1 VSSGLSTSGNS
12 ETSCFLNGLTKIV
25 RGILAQGCCCFGT
38 WRSLYLLHGRLLGFS
53 YGGGSRKG
61 FVAGIELDEG
71 CRIRGCGL
79 IARRVTQ
86 AKDAK
91 SLVRLGEA
99 CIEASL
105 GYKMFSGR
113 YPNAWVEYE
122 QKSSHYE
129 GNRYCYTISWPLRH
143 LFREK
148 FCDEWFVWSLL
159 LLVRCARAVAA
170 AKASNDVVLQW
181 SEQLEIT
188 LHVRSLQRS
197 SRSQF

>member
-1 VSSGLSTSGNS
+1 
-12 ETSCFLNGLTKIV
+12 
-25 RGILAQGCCCFGT
+25 
-38 WRSLYLLHGRLLGFS
+38 LLHGELLGGS

-61 FVAGIELDEG
+61 FVAGVELDDG
-71 CRIRGCGL
+71 CRIRGCGRT
-79 IARRVTQ
+79 ARRVTQ

-113 YPNAWVEYE
+113 YPNAWIRYE
-122 QKSSHYE
+122 QKPSHCV
-129 GNRYCYTISWPLRH
+129 GKRYCYTISRPLRH
-143 LFREK
+143 LLREK

-170 AKASNDVVLQW
+170 AKAYNDVVLQW
-181 SEQLEIT
+181 PERLEIT